1 MIKVISLTILMA
13 FSALPVV
20 ADITAR
26 EVRDE
31 LVRLA
36 NDIDV
41 DVEFGSEQFDNA
53 TLTLSDIVFQ
63 IDNPDPISSVEVQWI
78 KITEI
83 SSDLVEITIS
93 PKNKIVFVG
102 YVSAATEIFDI
113 ISDDLDG
120 NESEPPEDLIV
131 DHLISGFRAQI
142 SGDID
147 NYTLDFFADSEQFI
161 LPQSIV
167 DLDVLISIDVRL
179 EDIVGQIVV
188 SDASADLFADFALSV
203 DQTTVD
209 ITMEET
215 ENEFSALRAQ
225 FVSKDLR
232 IMAQED
238 EKTELDEIASFEDIP
253 NLNFDASIGESTLNM
268 IFSGEGSSGQPETGD
283 VDISLNGIHTA
294 MHVSNARISGEA
306 VLNEFSSTVDLDTDE
321 VNDIFDI
328 TLDELGYRFG
338 IKIDSDKGRANGF
351 YRENTDNLV
360 VSEEFWNLFDPDAT
374 IPRDPINS
382 ATNITGELVFNP
394 DNLSV
399 EGMERGASNI
409 LKSIHLS
416 LNQYLF
422 SGAGVRLEV
431 TGESDFDFDGI
442 DLVWGEPKMSASL
455 HIDLDGALDLVTSLQ
470 ALNFIPTDMAIGVRA
485 IVGMVGHHEG
495 DGDHFT
501 SDITIDENG
510 DLMVNGR
517 PFEFPF

>member
-1 MIKVISLTILMA
+1 MIKVFFSTLAIA
-13 FSALPVV
+13 FSALPAF
-20 ADITAR
+20 ADITAS

-31 LVRLA
+31 LVQLA
-36 NDIDV
+36 NEIDV
-41 DVEFGSEQFDNA
+41 DVEFGAEQFENA
-53 TLTLSDIVFQ
+53 TLTLSDVVFRA
-63 IDNPDPISSVEVQWI
+63 DNPDPISSIEVKWI

-83 SSDLVEITIS
+83 SADLVEITVS
-93 PKNKIVFVG
+93 PKNKIVFMG
-102 YVSAATEIFDI
+102 YVSTAKEIFDI
-113 ISDDLDG
+113 LSDDI
-120 NESEPPEDLIV
+120 ESKENKPPEDLIV
-131 DHLISGFRAQI
+131 DHLLSGFKAQI

-147 NYTLDFFADSEQFI
+147 NYTLDFLADSEQFI

-167 DLDVLISIDVRL
+167 DLDVLISVDILLD
-179 EDIVGQIVV
+179 DIVGQIVV
-188 SDASADLFADFALSV
+188 SDTSSDLFADFALSV
-203 DQTTVD
+203 DQTTVE
-209 ITMEET
+209 ITMNET
-215 ENEFSALRAQ
+215 ENEFSALSAQ

-238 EKTELDEIASFEDIP
+238 EKTDLDEITSFEDIP
-253 NLNFDASIGESTLNM
+253 NMNFAASIGESFLNM

-283 VDISLNGIHTA
+283 VDMSLDGAHTA
-294 MHVSNARISGEA
+294 FHVSNTRISGEA
-306 VLNEFSSTVDLDTDE
+306 VLNLFRSTVDLDTDE
-321 VNDIFDI
+321 VKDIFNI
-328 TLDELGYRFG
+328 NLDELGYRFG
-338 IKIDSDKGRANGF
+338 IKIDSDKGHANGF
-351 YRENTDNLV
+351 YRENTDNFV
-360 VSEEFWNLFDPDAT
+360 VSEGFWKLFDPDVS

-399 EGMERGASNI
+399 EGMEREASDI

-431 TGESDFDFDGI
+431 TGESDFNFDGI

-470 ALNFIPTDMAIGVRA
+470 ALNLIPMDMAIGVRA

-501 SDITIDENG
+501 SDIAIDENG
-510 DLMVNGR
+510 DLMVNGK